1 MMDPETKTAHP
12 GAHPEAGT
20 GAKRRRHGGGQAG
33 QSGPGGQYG
42 QHSQHGQRAR
52 RGPGRLAPRNWRVPA
67 RLTALILV
75 PTLVGVLLAGLRVVS
90 SIDGVA
96 AYQRNAAEATI
107 AAHLRELSL
116 QLGLERDRSVWFQ
129 TTRQQR
135 AALLDQRG
143 AVDAAI
149 SKVRGDLGTID
160 SEYGVRAVQDAQQ
173 VKNRLDTMP
182 VIRKGGQAA
191 KYTDIVSSLLRLH
204 DEIIQSS
211 EDPQLV
217 GDLRGLSALAH
228 AKEEASQQRGTLIG
242 TLARGQRFTA
252 DKLEDFI
259 AARSRQK
266 SAVATFS
273 GEAGADN
280 GRLLSS
286 TLVGEQAIRAELT
299 KSWAIA
305 LASRNLPVQANG
317 ARGPAAVK
325 QWFDDSTKTIDLFQ
339 RVENQVAATVAARA
353 SALESAER
361 RNAIIAGVLILALI
375 LLVLAT
381 TVLIARS
388 LVRPLRRL
396 RSEALEI
403 AGFRL
408 PAVVR
413 RMRESGDVAEASD
426 VQPIV
431 VGTNDEIGEV
441 ASAFDEVHRQALRLA
456 AEESQLRGNVNAM
469 FVNLSRRIQTLVER
483 QISLIDGLERGEQ
496 DGSRLA
502 DLFKLDHLATRM
514 RRNSENLLVLAGHE
528 AARKRSQPAKLVDVV
543 RASLSEVEDYERVSV
558 KVHRN
563 AAIAGHAANDVV
575 HLVAEL
581 VENALAFSP
590 GNTRVVVSSSMI
602 EGGGALL
609 AVSDSGIGMTVEE
622 ITETNRKLAD
632 PPVVDVSVSRRMG
645 LFVVGRLALRHD
657 IRVQLRRGDAAGL
670 IAMVLFPP
678 QLISV
683 AAGRGPVLPQ
693 RGAAQETPSPAFG
706 GSDLAANGAYGGGEP
721 FAAFNGRGA
730 QPAAGAGPLT
740 NGATPP
746 PSGGGPTP
754 PPNGTGPY
762 SSQSPFQPFR
772 TGAGAAPVG
781 GDTPASGSRLSA
793 FGGPAPAAAPGGAG
807 PVPAG
812 PGRGQGARDDEP
824 LFGAVR
830 GDEGAF
836 GAGRGDEA
844 AFGPVGPSTGPSG
857 PSGPVTPPVWPTEPA
872 GSAEHAGP
880 STDSSGPFAAS
891 AGPSTGAAGTSAG
904 PATGPAGSAGPFGRP
919 AGPSTGLPVRA
930 PGRYTQ
936 ADPPT
941 APFSPGLP
949 PADASGLR
957 TGAGASGA
965 HAGPAGPRTG
975 PLEPDTGPAGPSGP
989 RTGPS
994 SPSSP
999 SGSSAPAGPRTAP
1012 PVPAESLL
1020 EHGDEFLPIFA
1031 ALESAWFRRPD
1042 PHEIAAARGQAP
1054 AGQAAGAETARPED
1068 VEEPLGYA
1076 EQESGTWEPEA
1087 REPGRREAVLREAGL
1102 RETEPP
1108 AAGAA
1113 AWGSTAD
1120 SGWQAAD
1127 AAKEPSLGGVTA
1139 AGLPKRTPKAN
1150 LVPGS
1155 VAGPSASAAAPP
1167 LPSPQVS
1174 ADQVRAR
1181 MSRFQQGIQRGR
1193 ADITEASRT
1202 TDNDNP

>member
-1 MMDPETKTAHP
+1 M
-12 GAHPEAGT
+12 
-20 GAKRRRHGGGQAG
+20 
-33 QSGPGGQYG
+33 
-42 QHSQHGQRAR
+42 
-52 RGPGRLAPRNWRVPA
+52 PA

-75 PTLVGVLLAGLRVVS
+75 PTIVGVLLAGLRVVS
-90 SIDGVA
+90 SIDSVA
-96 AYQRNAAEATI
+96 AYQRNAAEATT
-107 AAHLRELSL
+107 AVHLRELAF
-116 QLGLERDRSVWFQ
+116 QLGLERDRSIWFQ

-135 AALLDQRG
+135 AALVDQR
-143 AVDAAI
+143 AVVDAAVT
-149 SKVRGDLGTID
+149 KVRGDLAAID

-173 VKNRLDTMP
+173 VQNRLDTMA
-182 VIRKGGQAA
+182 VIRKGGQPA
-191 KYTDIVSSLLRLH
+191 KFTDMVTALLRLH
-204 DEIIQSS
+204 DEIIQTS
-211 EDPQLV
+211 EDPQLI

-252 DKLEDFI
+252 EKLEDFI

-266 SAVATFS
+266 TALATFS

-286 TLVGEQAIRAELT
+286 TLQGEQVVRAELT

-305 LASRNLPVQANG
+305 LASRNLPVRANG
-317 ARGPAAVK
+317 AGGGAPAVK
-325 QWFDDSTKTIDLFQ
+325 QWFEDSTKTIDLLQ
-339 RVENQVAATVAARA
+339 RVERQVAASVATRA
-353 SALESAER
+353 AALESAER

-413 RMRESGDVAEASD
+413 RMRETGDVAEAAD
-426 VQPIV
+426 VQPIL
-431 VGTNDEIGEV
+431 VGTHDEIGEV
-441 ASAFDEVHRQALRLA
+441 ATAFDEVHRQALRLA

-496 DGSRLA
+496 DGPRLA

-563 AAIAGHAANDVV
+563 AAIAGYAANDVV

-590 GNTRVVVSSSMI
+590 RNTRVVVSSSMI

-609 AVSDSGIGMTVEE
+609 AVSDSGIGMTAEE
-622 ITETNRKLAD
+622 IAETNRKLAD

-683 AAGRGPVLPQ
+683 SAGRPLLPQ
-693 RGAAQETPSPAFG
+693 RDAAQETPSPAFG
-706 GSDLAANGAYGGGEP
+706 GSGRSAGGSSAYDEGEP
-721 FAAFNGRGA
+721 FSAFNGRGA
-730 QPAAGAGPLT
+730 EPGAGSTPL
-740 NGATPP
+740 
-746 PSGGGPTP
+746 
-754 PPNGTGPY
+754 PNGTGPMPVSNGTGPTPVPNGGGPHSY
-762 SSQSPFQPFR
+762 PGAFQPVRNGTGSPFGSQ
-772 TGAGAAPVG
+772 TGDLGQGAPG
-781 GDTPASGSRLSA
+781 GA
-793 FGGPAPAAAPGGAG
+793 FGGPAPGGTG
-807 PVPAG
+807 PVPGAAG
-812 PGRGQGARDDEP
+812 PGHGKGA
-824 LFGAVR
+824 R
-830 GDEGAF
+830 GDEPVF
-836 GAGRGDEA
+836 GAARGDEFVFGA
-844 AFGPVGPSTGPSG
+844 ASADDEAGFGPVGPSTGPSG
-857 PSGPVTPPVWPTEPA
+857 PSGPATPSGWP
-872 GSAEHAGP
+872 
-880 STDSSGPFAAS
+880 AA
-891 AGPSTGAAGTSAG
+891 SAG
-904 PATGPAGSAGPFGRP
+904 PATGSSGPAAGQ
-919 AGPSTGLPVRA
+919 AGLPVRS
-930 PGRYTQ
+930 PGLHTQ

-941 APFSPGLP
+941 APFTPVIPSAAGPGTGP
-949 PADASGLR
+949 AGPGTNPAGPRAGAFGASPADAL
-957 TGAGASGA
+957 
-965 HAGPAGPRTG
+965 GPRTG
-975 PLEPDTGPAGPSGP
+975 PAGPHTGPAGLGGP
-989 RTGPS
+989 RPEHLQ
-994 SPSSP
+994 PRP
-999 SGSSAPAGPRTAP
+999 AAPVSGAGETP
-1012 PVPAESLL
+1012 L
-1020 EHGDEFLPIFA
+1020 ERGDEFLPIFA
-1031 ALESAWFRRPD
+1031 SVESAWFRRPD
-1042 PHEIAAARGQAP
+1042 PHEIATSRGQAEAGTEKGAATAGSERGERTAGTAGPEGP
-1054 AGQAAGAETARPED
+1054 AK
-1068 VEEPLGYA
+1068 
-1076 EQESGTWEPEA
+1076 
-1087 REPGRREAVLREAGL
+1087 RREAAP
-1102 RETEPP
+1102 EPARP
-1108 AAGAA
+1108 AAEAA

-1127 AAKEPSLGGVTA
+1127 AVKEPSLGGVTA

-1155 VAGPSASAAAPP
+1155 VSGPPASAAAGGSAP
-1167 LPSPQVS
+1167 PSPPVS
-1174 ADQVRAR
+1174 AELIRAR

-1193 ADITEASRT
+1193 ADITEATSSN
-1202 TDNDNP
+1202 TDSDNP